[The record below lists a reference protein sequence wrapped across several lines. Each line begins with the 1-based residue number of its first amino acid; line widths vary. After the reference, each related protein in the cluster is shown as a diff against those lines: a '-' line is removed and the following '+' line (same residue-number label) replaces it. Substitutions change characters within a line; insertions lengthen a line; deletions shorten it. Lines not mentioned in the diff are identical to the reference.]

1 MNKTK
6 YTAFLLSCLRT
17 ENQTDAQSVLKAFNQ
32 FVSEYRVMQ
41 DGYIEDYTRVQT
53 AVAEWLQGVVLP
65 IPFENYKI
73 AQALKEHK
81 ILRSN
86 ASEAAIEYEIYNNY
100 YNWMARALLSLNR
113 TLNGRFNAR
122 VSRENASYRI
132 DYGFFKNDVQIVD
145 GFAIVQGLARAQEL
159 INIIKQNAS
168 DSGASCAISGAHDG
182 NIVSGTAEFMASRY
196 ADKMAMQTDTLR
208 AIDITY
214 MSFNGTFDFFG
225 DITKRNKVTRIID
238 LPAHVLQHEYAATL
252 DAYTMQ
258 KFNALVL
265 KHARGESKALTPVV
279 LATTLSAFLA
289 EKPANYS
296 GRYGTIKALKE
307 WLQGM
312 PSALELPFER
322 GEIVAIMGNDSDD
335 IFETYYMECAAALY
349 NLGKVF
355 NKGGF

>member
-6 YTAFLLSCLRT
+6 YAAFLLSCLRT
-17 ENQTDAQSVLKAFNQ
+17 ENQTDAQSVLNAFNQ

-41 DGYIEDYTRVQT
+41 DGYIEDYTRVQA
-53 AVAEWLQGVVLP
+53 AVSEWLQGVVLP
-65 IPFENYKI
+65 IPFENYEI
-73 AQALKEHK
+73 EQALKEHK

-86 ASEAAIEYEIYNNY
+86 ASEAAIDYEIYNNY

-122 VSRENASYRI
+122 VSRENATYRL
-132 DYGFFKNDVQIVD
+132 DYGFFKNDMQIVD
-145 GFAIVQGLARAQEL
+145 GFAIVQGFARAQEL
-159 INIIKQNAS
+159 INIIKQDAS
-168 DSGASCAISGAHDG
+168 SSGASHTISGAHDG
-182 NIVSGTAEFMASRY
+182 NIVDGAEIMASRY
-196 ADKMAMQTDTLR
+196 AEKMAMPSDALC
-208 AIDITY
+208 AINIIY
-214 MSFNGTFDFFG
+214 MSFNGTFDFFS
-225 DITKRNKVTRIID
+225 DIAKRNKVTRIVD

-265 KHARGESKALTPVV
+265 KHARGESKALTPVI
-279 LATTLSAFLA
+279 LATALNAFLA

-296 GRYGTIKALKE
+296 GRYGTIKAIKE

-355 NKGGF
+355 NEGGF